1 MELKRRTER
10 LNQTINNIYVSY
22 VSIKLHSK
30 WYEITD
36 RQTQQVNH
44 ILDDN
49 YLILNLKNI
58 SNHRVAL
65 LLRIKVDFPS
75 CNVYHTSNS

>member
-1 MELKRRTER
+1 MLV
-10 LNQTINNIYVSY
+10 LNSTANGMKPII
-22 VSIKLHSK
+22 
-30 WYEITD
+30 D
-36 RQTQQVNH
+36 RQTHQVNH

-49 YLILNLKNI
+49 YLILCLKNI

-65 LLRIKVDFPS
+65 LSRIKVDFPS